1 MSRIAVMGCSGRTN
15 NIAGLDHGRANQLG
29 LTLVEMMVAMALGLL
44 ILLAVSSIY
53 IGSRATFRLQDDNAR
68 LQETGRYA
76 LEVLGR
82 SIRQA
87 GFWNLTVNTPPTVTG
102 FGGTPIIGVDG
113 TGSAPDTVTVQYDGV
128 IGDRDCEG
136 NALGANAVVQDAYR
150 LNFVDSNG
158 NGVVDGSEVAEL
170 QCDGNADGTVDHQAL
185 VSDIEDV
192 QILYGIDTNSDQS
205 ADQYVATPGN
215 WAQVVSARVCVQA
228 RSPNNVNNAPQ
239 RFLNCGGVLGTAT
252 GGAAFTT
259 ASGTTALRLRRTFV
273 ATYNLRNRVTNVP

>member
-1 MSRIAVMGCSGRTN
+1 MSRKTINGGTN
-15 NIAGLDHGRANQLG
+15 EIAGIGHGRASQQG
-29 LTLVEMMVAMALGLL
+29 FSLVEMMVAITLGLL
-44 ILLAVSSIY
+44 ILLAISSIY
-53 IGSRATFRLQDDNAR
+53 LGSRQTFRMQDDNAR
-68 LQETGRYA
+68 LQETGRFA

-87 GFWNLTVNTPPTVTG
+87 GFWNMPISPVATATA
-102 FGGTPIIGVDG
+102 FGGTAITGVN
-113 TGSAPDTVTVQYDGV
+113 GSGSTADTVTVQYDGLTN
-128 IGDRDCEG
+128 DRDCEG

-150 LNFVDSNG
+150 LNN
-158 NGVVDGSEVAEL
+158 NEL

-192 QILYGIDTNSDQS
+192 QILYGIDTTNDQS
-205 ADQYVATPGN
+205 ADRYVAAPGN

-228 RSPNNVNNAPQ
+228 RSPNSVNNAPQ
-239 RFLNCGGVLGTAT
+239 RFLNCGGALGTAT

-259 ASGTTALRLRRTFV
+259 AGANDLRLRRTFV

>member
-1 MSRIAVMGCSGRTN
+1 MSRKTFTGRNGGTN
-15 NIAGLDHGRANQLG
+15 VIAGIGHGWTNQLG

-53 IGSRATFRLQDDNAR
+53 IGSRQTFRMQDDNAR

-82 SIRQA
+82 SVRQA
-87 GFWNLTVNTPPTVTG
+87 GFWNMPINPVATATA
-102 FGGTPIIGVDG
+102 FGGTPITGVNG
-113 TGSAPDTVTVQYDGV
+113 AGSAPDTVTVQYDGLT
-128 IGDRDCEG
+128 GDRDCEG
-136 NALGANAVVQDAYR
+136 NVLAANAIVQDAFR
-150 LNFVDSNG
+150 LDNS
-158 NGVVDGSEVAEL
+158 EL

-192 QILYGIDTNSDQS
+192 QILYGIDTTNDQS
-205 ADQYVATPGN
+205 ADRYVATPAN

-228 RSPNNVNNAPQ
+228 RSANSVNNRPQ
-239 RFLNCGGVLGTAT
+239 TFLNCGGALGTAT
-252 GGAAFTT
+252 GAAAVTAAGANDF
-259 ASGTTALRLRRTFV
+259 RLRRTFV